1 MKDLFDE
8 DQGAPA
14 APLSAA
20 TSPADADDH
29 AHQFRLTRLQTFNW
43 GTFGGLLDIAVP
55 PEGYL
60 FVGPSGSGKSTLLD
74 AHACLLTPP
83 KWVDFNVAARE
94 SERQGKDR
102 SLLTY
107 VRGAWAQQSGEGR
120 EVVSQVLRPDTTWTA
135 IAETYANGEGRVVV
149 LAQVLWVRGKSALA
163 TDVQRLYL
171 VQTEVLDITTL
182 EFFPRHDFDVRRFKH
197 DLPRAYVTREFSAY
211 QERFRGQLGIASE
224 RALRLLHKTQSAKNL
239 GDLNTFL
246 RDFMLDAPETF
257 EVADRLVAEFGELH
271 AAHQA
276 VVAARQQIDTLLPAS
291 EAYEQRERCGRDK
304 NLLAEV
310 QSGLDG
316 WRDEQRER
324 LVTERIAALRVDA
337 EGTTQKAAGLAE
349 LAGREFE
356 KLTELKRRRHDN
368 GGQLIEDL
376 QRQLDEAERAKPE
389 RLRKRELARATCEA
403 MGWAMPDEVVGF
415 VQRSEA
421 AREHIRKSPERADE
435 AEAHKDELKR
445 RKVEAER
452 AFTDVVREVRAM
464 ERQRSNIPSRLLDL
478 RLRMAQALGLAEERL
493 PFAGEV
499 LQVKADQAAWQGAI
513 ERVLGGFARSMLVD
527 DKHYAAVSSWLE
539 EQDTGERL
547 FYHRMLAQQAGNRTP
562 GAHSLVRKL
571 DIAPGLDKGVAD
583 WLREELKVHFD
594 FECAESMQAFRAAQR
609 AVTRQGQI
617 KHNSTRHE
625 KNDRQRIDDRSQW
638 VLGFDNRDKLRL
650 YQQRAA
656 DLGATVADV
665 DKALSARRTEDE
677 KRRKQD
683 EACITLQNLSWNDV
697 DLASLV
703 ALAAELRERIAA
715 EVAARPDLEALNRWI
730 ARQDATQRKAVD
742 AHLRAEAQAR
752 DIQAQIGKLQ
762 GTLALLQSRP
772 LVALTPNQHSGLEER
787 LARIGRPLDLEAMDD
802 LVRQME
808 RAMSR
813 EEKELDLRMAELRN
827 AVEARLAAFNRLWP
841 AEAGGLDPTMA
852 AALDYFGKLARLQT
866 DGLPRYEQR
875 FMQLLR
881 EQSDQNLTLLSSK
894 IDQERSAIRQRMEL
908 VNESLL
914 TAPFN
919 PGTHLVI
926 DTLPREGD
934 EVRQFKQTLRDAL
947 SHSLS
952 SQAGQ
957 SIDAVSAA
965 AEQRFALLNQ
975 LVKRLAS
982 QETADRH
989 WRALVLDVRQHVE
1002 FMARELDDETGA
1014 EIEAYRSGA
1023 GKSGGQRQKLT
1034 STCLAAALRYQ
1045 LGGRDRARPAF
1056 ATVVL
1061 DEAFDKAD
1069 AEFTRT
1075 AMNIFTTFGF
1085 QMIVATPLKSVMTLE
1100 PFIGGACYVHN
1111 TDRRSSSVLR
1121 IDYDREHR
1129 RLDLPQLLMPAR
1141 ARKTP
1146 QTRTSDTA
1154 DAEAS
1159 AS

>member
-1 MKDLFDE
+1 MKDLFDK
-8 DQGAPA
+8 DQDAPV
-14 APLSAA
+14 APVPSG
-20 TSPADADDH
+20 TSFSDTDDH
-29 AHQFRLTRLQTFNW
+29 AHQFRMTRLQTFNW
-43 GTFGGLLDIAVP
+43 GTFAGLLDIAVP
-55 PEGYL
+55 AEGYL

-163 TDVQRLYL
+163 SDVQRLYL
-171 VQTEVLDITTL
+171 VQTEALDITTL

-197 DLPRAYVTREFSAY
+197 DLPHAYVTREFSAY
-211 QERFRGQLGIASE
+211 QERFRGQLGIANE

-276 VVAARQQIDTLLPAS
+276 VVAARRQIETLLPAS
-291 EAYEQRERCGRDK
+291 EAYEERECCSRDK

-310 QSGLDG
+310 QTGLDG
-316 WRDEQRER
+316 WRDAQRER
-324 LVTERIAALRVDA
+324 LVNERIAGLHVDA
-337 EGTTQKAAGLAE
+337 AGAKQKAVGLAE
-349 LAGREFE
+349 LASREFE
-356 KLTELKRRRHDN
+356 KLTDLKRRRHDN

-376 QRQLDEAERAKPE
+376 QRQLAEAERAKPE
-389 RLRKRELARATCEA
+389 RLRKRDLARAACET
-403 MGWAMPDEVVGF
+403 MGWPMPDEVVWF
-415 VQRSEA
+415 VQRAEA
-421 AREHIRKSPERADE
+421 AREHIRKAPERADE

-445 RKVEAER
+445 RKGEAEK

-464 ERQRSNIPSRLLDL
+464 ERQRSNIPARLLEL
-478 RLRMAQALGLAEERL
+478 RSRMAQALGLAEERL

-499 LQVKADQAAWQGAI
+499 LQVKSDQAAWQGAI
-513 ERVLGGFARSMLVD
+513 ERVLGGFARSILVD
-527 DKHYAAVSSWLE
+527 ERHYTAVSSWLE
-539 EQDTGERL
+539 EQNTGERL
-547 FYHRMLAQQAGNRTP
+547 FYNRMLAQQAGNRTP
-562 GAHSLVRKL
+562 GANSLVRKL
-571 DIAPGLDKGVAD
+571 DIAPALDRDVAD
-583 WLREELKVHFD
+583 WLREELRVHFD
-594 FECAESMQAFRAAQR
+594 FECVETMQAFRAAQR

-638 VLGFDNRDKLRL
+638 VLGFDNRDKLKL

-656 DLGATVADV
+656 DLGATVAGIDNE
-665 DKALSARRTEDE
+665 LSAKRSEDE

-703 ALAAELRERIAA
+703 TLAADLRERIAT
-715 EVAARPDLEALNRWI
+715 EVASRPDLEALNRWI
-730 ARQDATQRKAVD
+730 ERQDATHHKAAD
-742 AHLRAEAQAR
+742 AHLKAETHAR
-752 DIQAQIGKLQ
+752 DIQAQIGKLE
-762 GTLALLQSRP
+762 GILVALQNRP
-772 LVALTPNQHSGLEER
+772 QVALTPTQRSGLDER
-787 LARIGRPLDLEAMDD
+787 LARIERPLDLESLDD
-802 LVRQME
+802 VVRQMD
-808 RAMSR
+808 RAMSK
-813 EEKELDLRMAELRN
+813 EERDLDLRMAELRN
-827 AVEARLAAFNRLWP
+827 TIEARLAEFNRLWP

-919 PGTHLVI
+919 PRTHLVI
-926 DTLPREGD
+926 DTLPRESD
-934 EVRQFKQTLRDAL
+934 EVRQFKQTLREAL

-952 SQAGQ
+952 SHEGQ
-957 SIDAVSAA
+957 SDEAVSAA

-982 QETADRH
+982 QELADRH

-1002 FMARELDDETGA
+1002 FMAREIDDETGT

-1069 AEFTRT
+1069 ADFTRT

-1121 IDYDREHR
+1121 IDYDRAHR
-1129 RLDLPQLLMPAR
+1129 RLDLPQQLMSA
-1141 ARKTP
+1141 KP
-1146 QTRTSDTA
+1146 QTKASDTA
-1154 DAEAS
+1154 DAETA
-1159 AS
+1159 AP

>member
-1 MKDLFDE
+1 MKDLFDD
-8 DQGAPA
+8 DQVVPPSG
-14 APLSAA
+14 
-20 TSPADADDH
+20 SPPESSPGNADDH
-29 AHQFRLTRLQTFNW
+29 SHQFRLTRLQTFNW
-43 GTFGGLLDIAVP
+43 GTFSGLLDIAVP
-55 PEGYL
+55 SEGYL

-135 IAETYANGEGRVVV
+135 LAETYANGEGRVVV

-163 TDVQRLYL
+163 ADVQRLYL
-171 VQTEVLDITTL
+171 VVTEPLDITTL

-197 DLPRAYVTREFSAY
+197 ELPRAYVTREFSAY

-239 GDLNTFL
+239 GDLNSFL

-276 VVAARQQIDTLLPAS
+276 VVAARRQIETLLPAS
-291 EAYEQRERCGRDK
+291 EAYEERERCSRDK
-304 NLLAEV
+304 NHLSEV
-310 QSGLDG
+310 QAGLDI

-324 LVTERIAALRVDA
+324 LVNERIAELRVDA
-337 EGTTQKAAGLAE
+337 EGAKQKATGLAN
-349 LAGREFE
+349 LANQEFD
-356 KLTELKRRRHDN
+356 KLTDLKRRRHDN
-368 GGQLIEDL
+368 GGRLIEDL
-376 QRQLDEAERAKPE
+376 QRQLDEAERAEPE
-389 RLRKRELARATCEA
+389 RLRKRDLARAACEV
-403 MGWAMPDEVVGF
+403 MGWAMPDEVVWF
-415 VQRSEA
+415 VQQAEA
-421 AREHIRKSPERADE
+421 AREHVRKATTRADE
-435 AEAHKDELKR
+435 AETRKDELKR
-445 RKVEAER
+445 SKVEAEK
-452 AFTDVVREVRAM
+452 AFTEVVREVRAM

-478 RLRMAQALGLAEERL
+478 RARMAQALGLAEERL

-499 LQVKADQAAWQGAI
+499 LQVKADQSAWQGAI
-513 ERVLGGFARSMLVD
+513 ERVLGGFARSILVD

-539 EQDTGERL
+539 EQNTGERL
-547 FYHRMLAQQAGNRTP
+547 FYHRMLPQQAGNRSP
-562 GAHSLVRKL
+562 GASSLVRKL
-571 DIAPGLDKGVAD
+571 DIAPGLDKAVAD
-583 WLREELKVHFD
+583 WLRAELRAHFD
-594 FECAESMQAFRAAQR
+594 FECAETMQAFRAAQR

-638 VLGFDNRDKLRL
+638 VLGFDNRDKLQL
-650 YQQRAA
+650 YQLRAA
-656 DLGATVADV
+656 DLGASVAAI
-665 DKALSARRTEDE
+665 DKELSARRTEDE

-703 ALAAELRERIAA
+703 SQAADLRERIAT

-730 ARQDATQRKAVD
+730 ERQEATHRKAVD
-742 AHLRAEAQAR
+742 AHLKAEAQAR
-752 DIQAQIGKLQ
+752 DIQSQISKFQ
-762 GTLALLQSRP
+762 GTLVSLQNRP
-772 LVALTPNQHSGLEER
+772 QVELTPTQRLGLQDR
-787 LARIGRPLDLEAMDD
+787 LTRIGRPLDLEALDD
-802 LVRQME
+802 VVRQME

-813 EEKELDLRMAELRN
+813 EEKDLDLRMADLRN
-827 AVEARLAAFNRLWP
+827 AVEARLAEFSRLWP

-952 SQAGQ
+952 SQGGQ
-957 SIDAVSAA
+957 TDAAVSAA

-1002 FMARELDDETGA
+1002 FMAREMDDETGA

-1085 QMIVATPLKSVMTLE
+1085 QMVVATPLKSVMTLE

-1129 RLDLPQLLMPAR
+1129 RLDLPQQLMGAKPLTKA
-1141 ARKTP
+1141 
-1146 QTRTSDTA
+1146 SDTA
-1154 DAEAS
+1154 DAEAA

>member
-1 MKDLFDE
+1 MKDLFDD
-8 DQGAPA
+8 DQVIPA
-14 APLSAA
+14 SGSPPE
-20 TSPADADDH
+20 TSTGNADDH
-29 AHQFRLTRLQTFNW
+29 SHQFRLTRLQTFNW
-43 GTFGGLLDIAVP
+43 GTFSGLLDISVP

-171 VQTEVLDITTL
+171 VVTEALDITTL

-211 QERFRGQLGIASE
+211 QERFRSQLGIASE

-276 VVAARQQIDTLLPAS
+276 VVAARRQIETLLPAS
-291 EAYEQRERCGRDK
+291 EAYEERERCSRDK
-304 NLLAEV
+304 NHLSEV
-310 QSGLDG
+310 QAGLDI

-324 LVTERIAALRVDA
+324 LVNERIAELRVDA
-337 EGTTQKAAGLAE
+337 EGAKQKATGLAD
-349 LAGREFE
+349 LANQEFD
-356 KLTELKRRRHDN
+356 KLTDLKRRRHDN
-368 GGQLIEDL
+368 GGRVIEDL

-389 RLRKRELARATCEA
+389 RLRKRELARAACEV
-403 MGWAMPDEVVGF
+403 MGWAMPDEVVWF
-415 VQRSEA
+415 VQRAET
-421 AREHIRKSPERADE
+421 AREHIRKSTERADE
-435 AEAHKDELKR
+435 AETRKDELKR
-445 RKVEAER
+445 SKVEAEK
-452 AFTDVVREVRAM
+452 AFAEVVREVRAM

-478 RLRMAQALGLAEERL
+478 RSRMAQALGLSEERL

-499 LQVKADQAAWQGAI
+499 LQVKADQAGWQGAI
-513 ERVLGGFARSMLVD
+513 ERVLGGFARSILVD

-539 EQDTGERL
+539 EQNTGERL
-547 FYHRMLAQQAGNRTP
+547 VYHRMLPQQSGNRSP
-562 GAHSLVRKL
+562 GANSLVRKL
-571 DIAPGLDKGVAD
+571 DVAPGLDKAVAD
-583 WLREELKVHFD
+583 WLREELRVHFD
-594 FECAESMQAFRAAQR
+594 FECTETMQAFRAAQR

-638 VLGFDNRDKLRL
+638 VLGFDNRDKLQL

-656 DLGATVADV
+656 DLGASVAAI
-665 DKALSARRTEDE
+665 DKELSARRTEDE
-677 KRRKQD
+677 RRRKQD

-703 ALAAELRERIAA
+703 SQAADLRERIAS

-730 ARQDATQRKAVD
+730 ERQDATHHKSVD
-742 AHLRAEAQAR
+742 AHHKAEAQLR
-752 DIQAQIGKLQ
+752 DIQSQISKLQ
-762 GTLALLQSRP
+762 GMLVSLQNRP
-772 LVALTPNQHSGLEER
+772 QVELTPTQRTGLQER
-787 LARIGRPLDLEAMDD
+787 LARIGRPLELEVLDD
-802 LVRQME
+802 VVRHME
-808 RAMSR
+808 RVMSK
-813 EEKELDLRMAELRN
+813 EEKELDLRMADLRN
-827 AVEARLAAFNRLWP
+827 AVEARLAEFNRLWP
-841 AEAGGLDPTMA
+841 AEAGGLDPTIA

-952 SQAGQ
+952 SKGGQ
-957 SIDAVSAA
+957 TDAAVSAA
-965 AEQRFALLNQ
+965 AEQRFVLLNQ

-1002 FMARELDDETGA
+1002 FMAREMDDETGA

-1085 QMIVATPLKSVMTLE
+1085 QMVVATPLKSVMTLE

-1129 RLDLPQLLMPAR
+1129 RLDLPQQLMA
-1141 ARKTP
+1141 AKALTKAN
-1146 QTRTSDTA
+1146 DNA
-1154 DAEAS
+1154 DAEAA

>member
-8 DQGAPA
+8 DQDAPA
-14 APLSAA
+14 LPLLPA
-20 TSPADADDH
+20 TSSADAENH

-43 GTFGGLLDIAVP
+43 GTFSGLLDIAVP

-74 AHACLLTPP
+74 AHACLMTPP

-120 EVVSQVLRPDTTWTA
+120 EVVSQVLRSDTTWTA

-163 TDVQRLYL
+163 ADMQRLYL
-171 VQTEVLDITTL
+171 VLTEPLDITTL

-257 EVADRLVAEFGELH
+257 EVAERLVAEFGELH

-276 VVAARQQIDTLLPAS
+276 VVAARRQIETLRPAS
-291 EAYEQRERCGRDK
+291 EAYEERERCGRDRS
-304 NLLAEV
+304 LLAEV
-310 QSGLDG
+310 QAGLDG
-316 WRDEQRER
+316 WRDEQREQ
-324 LVTERIAALRVDA
+324 LLNERIAELRVGA
-337 EGTTQKAAGLAE
+337 EGAKQEATGLAE
-349 LAGREFE
+349 LVGREFE
-356 KLTELKRRRHDN
+356 KLTDLKRRRHDN

-376 QRQLDEAERAKPE
+376 QRQLGEVERAKPE
-389 RLRKRELARATCEA
+389 RLRKRELARAACEV
-403 MGWAMPDEVVGF
+403 MGWTLPDEVVGF
-415 VQRSEA
+415 VQRAEA
-421 AREHIRKSPERADE
+421 AREHIRKAPERADK
-435 AEAHKDELKR
+435 AEAQKDELKR

-452 AFTDVVREVRAM
+452 AFADTVREVRAM
-464 ERQRSNIPSRLLDL
+464 ESQRSNIPSRLLDL
-478 RLRMAQALGLAEERL
+478 RTRMAQALGLAEERL

-499 LQVKADQAAWQGAI
+499 LQVKAEQAAWQGAI
-513 ERVLGGFARSMLVD
+513 ERVLGGFARSILVD

-539 EQDTGERL
+539 EQNTGERL
-547 FYHRMLAQQAGNRTP
+547 FYHRMLPQQAGNRSP
-562 GAHSLVRKL
+562 GANSLVRKL
-571 DIAPGLDKGVAD
+571 DIAPGLDRDVAD
-583 WLREELKVHFD
+583 WLREELRVHFD
-594 FECAESMQAFRAAQR
+594 FECAETMQTFRAAQR

-638 VLGFDNRDKLRL
+638 VLGFDNRDKLQL

-656 DLGATVADV
+656 DLGATVADI
-665 DKALSARRTEDE
+665 DRALSAKRSEEE

-703 ALAAELRERIAA
+703 SLAADLRERIAA
-715 EVAARPDLEALNRWI
+715 ELAARPDLEALNRWI
-730 ARQDATQRKAVD
+730 ERQDATHRKADD
-742 AHLRAEAQAR
+742 AHRKAEAQAR
-752 DIQAQIGKLQ
+752 DIQRQIVKLE
-762 GTLALLQSRP
+762 GTLVSLQTRP
-772 LVALTPNQHSGLEER
+772 QAALTPTQGSGLEER
-787 LARIGRPLDLEAMDD
+787 LARTGRPLDLEALDD
-802 LVRQME
+802 IVRQME
-808 RAMSR
+808 RAMSK
-813 EEKELDLRMAELRN
+813 EEKDLDLRMADLRN
-827 AVEARLAAFNRLWP
+827 AVEARLAEFNRLWP

-894 IDQERSAIRQRMEL
+894 IDQERSAIRQRMAL

-952 SQAGQ
+952 SPGGQ
-957 SIDAVSAA
+957 TDEAVSAA
-965 AEQRFALLNQ
+965 AEQRFTLLNQ

-1002 FMARELDDETGA
+1002 FMAREMDDETGA

-1045 LGGRDRARPAF
+1045 LGGRDRARPTF

-1129 RLDLPQLLMPAR
+1129 RLDLPQQLMPA
-1141 ARKTP
+1141 KTRTP
-1146 QTRTSDTA
+1146 TSDTA
-1154 DAEAS
+1154 DAEAA

>member
-1 MKDLFDE
+1 MKDLFDDE
-8 DQGAPA
+8 PDAPA
-14 APLSAA
+14 AAA
-20 TSPADADDH
+20 VAGIAAADAGDH

-43 GTFGGLLDIAVP
+43 GTFSGLLDIVVP
-55 PEGYL
+55 AEGYL

-74 AHACLLTPP
+74 AHTCLLTPP

-94 SERQGKDR
+94 NERQGKDR

-135 IAETYANGEGRVVV
+135 IAETYANSEGRVVV
-149 LAQVLWVRGKSALA
+149 LAQVLWVRGKSTLA
-163 TDVQRLYL
+163 ADVQRLYL
-171 VQTEVLDITTL
+171 VQTEPLDITTL

-197 DLPRAYVTREFSAY
+197 DLPRAYVSREFSAY

-276 VVAARQQIDTLLPAS
+276 VVAARQQIETLLPAS
-291 EAYEQRERCGRDK
+291 EAYEERERCGRDK

-310 QSGLDG
+310 QSGLDS

-324 LVTERIAALRVDA
+324 LLNERIAELRVDA
-337 EGTTQKAAGLAE
+337 EGVKQKAGVQAE
-349 LAGREFE
+349 QADREFE

-389 RLRKRELARATCEA
+389 RLRKRDLARAACEV
-403 MGWAMPDEVVGF
+403 MGWAMPDEVVWF
-415 VQRSEA
+415 VQRAEA
-421 AREHIRKSPERADE
+421 AREHIRTAPARADQ
-435 AEAHKDELKR
+435 AEINKDALKR
-445 RKVEAER
+445 RKDEAEK

-499 LQVKADQAAWQGAI
+499 LQVKADHAAWQGAI
-513 ERVLGGFARSMLVD
+513 ERVLGGFARSILVD

-539 EQDTGERL
+539 EQNTGERL

-562 GAHSLVRKL
+562 GAQSLVRKL
-571 DIAPGLDKGVAD
+571 DMAPGLDRDVAD
-583 WLREELKVHFD
+583 WLREELRVHFD
-594 FECAESMQAFRAAQR
+594 FECAETMQAFRAATR

-656 DLGATVADV
+656 DLGATVADI
-665 DKALSARRTEDE
+665 DKELSAKRSEDE

-683 EACITLQNLSWNDV
+683 EACITLQNLSWNDI

-703 ALAAELRERIAA
+703 ALAADLSERITA

-730 ARQDATQRKAVD
+730 ERQDATHRKAAK
-742 AHLRAEAQAR
+742 AHHEAEAQAR
-752 DIQAQIGKLQ
+752 DLQAQIAKQQ
-762 GTLALLQSRP
+762 GTLASLQSRP
-772 LVALTPNQHSGLEER
+772 QVALTPTQRGSLDER
-787 LARIGRPLDLEAMDD
+787 LARIERPLELESLDD
-802 LVRQME
+802 VVRQLE
-808 RAMSR
+808 RSLSK
-813 EEKELDLRMAELRN
+813 EERDLDVRMTDLRN
-827 AVEARLAAFNRLWP
+827 AIEARLVEFNRLWP

-926 DTLPREGD
+926 ETLPREGD

-952 SQAGQ
+952 AHGGQ
-957 SIDAVSAA
+957 TDETVSAA
-965 AEQRFALLNQ
+965 AEQRFSLLNK

-1002 FMARELDDETGA
+1002 FMAREIDDETGS

-1069 AEFTRT
+1069 ADFTRT
-1075 AMNIFTTFGF
+1075 AMNVFTTFGF

-1121 IDYDREHR
+1121 IDYDREQR
-1129 RLDLPQLLMPAR
+1129 RLDLPHQLMSAKSETK
-1141 ARKTP
+1141 A
-1146 QTRTSDTA
+1146 SDTA
-1154 DAEAS
+1154 DAKATAS
-1159 AS
+1159 

>member
-8 DQGAPA
+8 DQDASA
-14 APLSAA
+14 LPLPSA

-163 TDVQRLYL
+163 ADVQRLYL
-171 VQTEVLDITTL
+171 VLTETLDITAL
-182 EFFPRHDFDVRRFKH
+182 EFFPRHDFDIRRFKH
-197 DLPRAYVTREFSAY
+197 SLPRAYVTREFSAY

-276 VVAARQQIDTLLPAS
+276 VVAARRQIDTLLPAS
-291 EAYEQRERCGRDK
+291 EAYEERERCGRDK

-310 QSGLDG
+310 QAGLDG

-324 LVTERIAALRVDA
+324 LANERIAELGVDA
-337 EGTTQKAAGLAE
+337 EGARQKAAGLAE

-356 KLTELKRRRHDN
+356 KLTELKRRRHDS

-376 QRQLDEAERAKPE
+376 QRQLAETEHAKPE
-389 RLRKRELARATCEA
+389 RLRKRELARAACEV
-403 MGWAMPDEVVGF
+403 MGWAMPDEVVWF
-415 VQRSEA
+415 VQRAEA
-421 AREHIRKSPERADE
+421 AREHIGNAPERADE

-445 RKVEAER
+445 RKVEAEK

-478 RLRMAQALGLAEERL
+478 RARMAQALGLAEERL
-493 PFAGEV
+493 PFAGEL
-499 LQVKADQAAWQGAI
+499 LQAKADQAAWQGAI
-513 ERVLGGFARSMLVD
+513 ERVLGGFARSILVD

-539 EQDTGERL
+539 EQNTGERL
-547 FYHRMLAQQAGNRTP
+547 FYHRMLAQQAGSRSPSAN
-562 GAHSLVRKL
+562 SLVRKL

-583 WLREELKVHFD
+583 WLREELRVHFD
-594 FECAESMQAFRAAQR
+594 FECAETMQAFRAAQR

-638 VLGFDNRDKLRL
+638 VLGFDNRDKLQL

-656 DLGATVADV
+656 DLGATVADI
-665 DKALSARRTEDE
+665 DKALSAKRTEDE
-677 KRRKQD
+677 KRRRQD
-683 EACITLQNLSWNDV
+683 AACITLQNLSWNDV

-703 ALAAELRERIAA
+703 SLAADLSNRITA

-730 ARQDATQRKAVD
+730 ERQDATHRKAVKV
-742 AHLRAEAQAR
+742 HLEAEAQAR

-762 GTLALLQSRP
+762 GTLVSLQSRP
-772 LVALTPNQHSGLEER
+772 PVDLTPTQHTGLEAR
-787 LARIGRPLDLEAMDD
+787 LARTGRPLELEVLDD
-802 LVRQME
+802 VVRQME
-808 RAMSR
+808 RAMSK
-813 EEKELDLRMAELRN
+813 EEKELDLRMADLRN
-827 AVEARLAAFNRLWP
+827 AVEARLAEFNRLWP

-919 PGTHLVI
+919 AGTHLVI

-934 EVRQFKQTLRDAL
+934 EVRHFKQTLRDAL

-952 SQAGQ
+952 APAGQ
-957 SIDAVSAA
+957 NTDAVSAA
-965 AEQRFALLNQ
+965 AEQRFALLNL

-982 QETADRH
+982 QDATDRH
-989 WRALVLDVRQHVE
+989 WRTLVLDVRQHVE
-1002 FMARELDDETGA
+1002 FMAREMDDETGA
-1014 EIEAYRSGA
+1014 EIEVYRSGA

-1129 RLDLPQLLMPAR
+1129 RLALPQQLMPAK
-1141 ARKTP
+1141 ARTP
-1146 QTRTSDTA
+1146 TGDTA
-1154 DAEAS
+1154 DAETAAS
-1159 AS
+1159 

>member
-1 MKDLFDE
+1 MKDLFDD
-8 DQGAPA
+8 DQVVPA
-14 APLSAA
+14 SGLPPE
-20 TSPADADDH
+20 TSTGNADDH
-29 AHQFRLTRLQTFNW
+29 SHQFRLTRLQTFNW
-43 GTFGGLLDIAVP
+43 GTFSGLLDISVP

-171 VQTEVLDITTL
+171 VVTEALDITTL

-276 VVAARQQIDTLLPAS
+276 VVAARRQIETLLPAS
-291 EAYEQRERCGRDK
+291 EAYEERERCSRDK

-324 LVTERIAALRVDA
+324 LVNERIAELRVDA
-337 EGTTQKAAGLAE
+337 EGAKQKAAGLAE
-349 LAGREFE
+349 SAGQEFD
-356 KLTELKRRRHDN
+356 KLTDLKRRRHDN
-368 GGQLIEDL
+368 GGRLIEDL

-389 RLRKRELARATCEA
+389 RLRKRELARAACEV
-403 MGWAMPDEVVGF
+403 MGWAMPDEVVWF

-421 AREHIRKSPERADE
+421 AREHIRKAAERADE
-435 AEAHKDELKR
+435 AETRKDELKR
-445 RKVEAER
+445 SKVEAEK
-452 AFTDVVREVRAM
+452 AFTEVVREVRAM

-478 RLRMAQALGLAEERL
+478 RARMAQALGLAEERL

-499 LQVKADQAAWQGAI
+499 LQVKADQSAWQGAI
-513 ERVLGGFARSMLVD
+513 ERVLGGFARSILVD

-539 EQDTGERL
+539 EQNTGERL
-547 FYHRMLAQQAGNRTP
+547 FYHRMLPQQVGNRSP
-562 GAHSLVRKL
+562 GASSLVRKL
-571 DIAPGLDKGVAD
+571 DIAPGLDKAVAD
-583 WLREELKVHFD
+583 WLREELRAHFD
-594 FECAESMQAFRAAQR
+594 FECAETMQAFRAAQR

-638 VLGFDNRDKLRL
+638 VLGFDNRDKLQL

-656 DLGATVADV
+656 DLGATVAGI
-665 DKALSARRTEDE
+665 DKELSARRTEDE

-703 ALAAELRERIAA
+703 SQAADLRERIAT

-730 ARQDATQRKAVD
+730 ERQDATHRKAVD
-742 AHLRAEAQAR
+742 AHLKAEAQAR
-752 DIQAQIGKLQ
+752 DVQTQIGKLQ
-762 GTLALLQSRP
+762 GTLVSLQNRP
-772 LVALTPNQHSGLEER
+772 QVELTPTQRTGLEDR
-787 LARIGRPLDLEAMDD
+787 LARIGRPLELEALDD
-802 LVRQME
+802 VVRQME
-808 RAMSR
+808 RAMSK
-813 EEKELDLRMAELRN
+813 EEKDQDLRMADLRN
-827 AVEARLAAFNRLWP
+827 AVEARLAEFNRLWP

-934 EVRQFKQTLRDAL
+934 EVRNFKQTLRDAL

-952 SQAGQ
+952 SQGGQ
-957 SIDAVSAA
+957 TDAAVSAA

-1002 FMARELDDETGA
+1002 FMAREMDDETGA

-1085 QMIVATPLKSVMTLE
+1085 QMVVATPLKSVMTLE

-1129 RLDLPQLLMPAR
+1129 RLDLPQQLIAAKALTKA
-1141 ARKTP
+1141 
-1146 QTRTSDTA
+1146 SDNA
-1154 DAEAS
+1154 DAEAA

>member
-1 MKDLFDE
+1 MKMKDLFDE
-8 DQGAPA
+8 DQDAPT
-14 APLSAA
+14 APLPSA
-20 TSPADADDH
+20 TSPAEAGDH

-43 GTFGGLLDIAVP
+43 GTFSGLLDIAVP
-55 PEGYL
+55 HEGYL

-163 TDVQRLYL
+163 ADVQRLYL
-171 VQTEVLDITTL
+171 VQTEPLDITTL

-276 VVAARQQIDTLLPAS
+276 VVAARRQIETLLPAS
-291 EAYEQRERCGRDK
+291 EAYEERERCGRDK
-304 NLLAEV
+304 NLLGEV
-310 QSGLDG
+310 QTGLDG

-324 LVTERIAALRVDA
+324 LVSERIAELRVDA
-337 EGTTQKAAGLAE
+337 EGAKQKATGLAE

-368 GGQLIEDL
+368 GGQVIEDL

-389 RLRKRELARATCEA
+389 RLRKRELARAACEV
-403 MGWAMPDEVVGF
+403 MGWAMPDEVVWF
-415 VQRSEA
+415 VQRAEA
-421 AREHIRKSPERADE
+421 AREHIRKAPERADE
-435 AEAHKDELKR
+435 AETHKDELKR
-445 RKVEAER
+445 RKVEAEK
-452 AFTDVVREVRAM
+452 AFTDVVREVCAM

-478 RLRMAQALGLAEERL
+478 RSRMAQALGLAEERL

-513 ERVLGGFARSMLVD
+513 ERVLGGFARSILVD

-539 EQDTGERL
+539 EQNTGERL
-547 FYHRMLAQQAGNRTP
+547 FYHRMLAQQAGNRSP
-562 GAHSLVRKL
+562 GANSLVRKL
-571 DIAPGLDKGVAD
+571 DIAPGLDKDVAE
-583 WLREELKVHFD
+583 WLREELRVHFD
-594 FECAESMQAFRAAQR
+594 FECAETMQAFRAAQR

-656 DLGATVADV
+656 DLGATVADI
-665 DKALSARRTEDE
+665 DKELSAKRSEDE
-677 KRRKQD
+677 QRRSQD

-703 ALAAELRERIAA
+703 SLAADLRERIAA

-730 ARQDATQRKAVD
+730 ERQDATHRKAVK
-742 AHLRAEAQAR
+742 AHLEAEAQAR

-762 GTLALLQSRP
+762 GALVSLQSRP
-772 LVALTPNQHSGLEER
+772 QVALTPTQRSGLQER
-787 LARIGRPLDLEAMDD
+787 LARVERPLELEALDD
-802 LVRQME
+802 VVRQME

-813 EEKELDLRMAELRN
+813 EERELDLRMADLRN
-827 AVEARLAAFNRLWP
+827 AIEARLAEFNRLWP

-952 SQAGQ
+952 SQGGQ
-957 SIDAVSAA
+957 TDEAVSAA

-1002 FMARELDDETGA
+1002 FMAREMDDDTGA

-1129 RLDLPQLLMPAR
+1129 RLDLPQQLLPAK
-1141 ARKTP
+1141 A
-1146 QTRTSDTA
+1146 QTRASDTA
-1154 DAEAS
+1154 DAEAAES
-1159 AS
+1159 

>member
-1 MKDLFDE
+1 MRDLFDD
-8 DQGAPA
+8 DQDAPA
-14 APLSAA
+14 T
-20 TSPADADDH
+20 TSSSETSVADADDH

-43 GTFGGLLDIAVP
+43 GTFSGLLDIAVP
-55 PEGYL
+55 AEGYL

-94 SERQGKDR
+94 NERQGKDR

-171 VQTEVLDITTL
+171 VQTEALDITTL

-197 DLPRAYVTREFSAY
+197 DLPRAYITREFSAY

-276 VVAARQQIDTLLPAS
+276 VVAARRQIETLLPAS
-291 EAYEQRERCGRDK
+291 AAYEERERCGRDK

-310 QSGLDG
+310 QTGLDG

-324 LVTERIAALRVDA
+324 LVNERIAELRVES
-337 EGTTQKAAGLAE
+337 EGAKQKAAGLAE

-389 RLRKRELARATCEA
+389 RLRKRDLARAACDA
-403 MGWAMPDEVVGF
+403 MGWAMPDQVVWF
-415 VQRSEA
+415 VQRAEA
-421 AREHIRKSPERADE
+421 AREHIRKAPERADQ
-435 AEAHKDELKR
+435 AEAVKDELKR
-445 RKVEAER
+445 RKVEAEQ
-452 AFTDVVREVRAM
+452 AFAEVVREVRAM

-478 RLRMAQALGLAEERL
+478 RSRMAQALGLAEERL
-493 PFAGEV
+493 PFAGEL

-513 ERVLGGFARSMLVD
+513 ERVLSGFARSILVD
-527 DKHYAAVSSWLE
+527 EKHYAAVSSWLE
-539 EQDTGERL
+539 GQNTGERL
-547 FYHRMLAQQAGNRTP
+547 FYHRMLAHQAGNRSP
-562 GAHSLVRKL
+562 GANSLVRKL
-571 DIAPGLDKGVAD
+571 DVAPSLHKDVAD
-583 WLREELKVHFD
+583 WLREELRVHFD
-594 FECAESMQAFRAAQR
+594 FECAETMQVFRAAQR

-656 DLGATVADV
+656 DLGATVAAIDQE
-665 DKALSARRTEDE
+665 LSAKRSEDE

-703 ALAAELRERIAA
+703 TLAADLRERIAA
-715 EVAARPDLEALNRWI
+715 EVAARPDLEAFNRWI
-730 ARQDATQRKAVD
+730 ERQDATHRKAVD
-742 AHLRAEAQAR
+742 AHLKADAQAR
-752 DIQAQIGKLQ
+752 DVEVQIGKLQ
-762 GTLALLQSRP
+762 GALVSLQSRP
-772 LVALTPNQHSGLEER
+772 QVALTPTQRGGLEER
-787 LARIGRPLDLEAMDD
+787 LALIGRPLDLEALDD
-802 LVRQME
+802 VVRQIE
-808 RAMSR
+808 RVMSK
-813 EEKELDLRMAELRN
+813 EEKELDLRMADLRN
-827 AVEARLAAFNRLWP
+827 AIEARLADFNRLWP

-908 VNESLL
+908 VNESFEV
-914 TAPFN
+914 AP
-919 PGTHLVI
+919 I
-926 DTLPREGD
+926 
-934 EVRQFKQTLRDAL
+934 
-947 SHSLS
+947 S
-952 SQAGQ
+952 
-957 SIDAVSAA
+957 
-965 AEQRFALLNQ
+965 
-975 LVKRLAS
+975 
-982 QETADRH
+982 
-989 WRALVLDVRQHVE
+989 W
-1002 FMARELDDETGA
+1002 
-1014 EIEAYRSGA
+1014 
-1023 GKSGGQRQKLT
+1023 
-1034 STCLAAALRYQ
+1034 
-1045 LGGRDRARPAF
+1045 
-1056 ATVVL
+1056 
-1061 DEAFDKAD
+1061 
-1069 AEFTRT
+1069 
-1075 AMNIFTTFGF
+1075 
-1085 QMIVATPLKSVMTLE
+1085 TP
-1100 PFIGGACYVHN
+1100 
-1111 TDRRSSSVLR
+1111 
-1121 IDYDREHR
+1121 
-1129 RLDLPQLLMPAR
+1129 
-1141 ARKTP
+1141 
-1146 QTRTSDTA
+1146 
-1154 DAEAS
+1154 
-1159 AS
+1159 

>member
-1 MKDLFDE
+1 MKDLFDD
-8 DQGAPA
+8 DQVIPA
-14 APLSAA
+14 SG
-20 TSPADADDH
+20 SPPEISTGNADDH
-29 AHQFRLTRLQTFNW
+29 SHQFRLTRLQTFNW
-43 GTFGGLLDIAVP
+43 GTFSGLLDIAVP

-149 LAQVLWVRGKSALA
+149 LGQVLWVRGKSALA
-163 TDVQRLYL
+163 ADVQRLYL
-171 VQTEVLDITTL
+171 VVTEPLDITTL

-276 VVAARQQIDTLLPAS
+276 VVAARRQIETLLPAS
-291 EAYEQRERCGRDK
+291 EAYEERERCGRDK

-310 QSGLDG
+310 QTGLDG

-324 LVTERIAALRVDA
+324 LVNERIAELRVDA
-337 EGTTQKAAGLAE
+337 EGAKQRAAGLAE
-349 LAGREFE
+349 LTGQEFD
-356 KLTELKRRRHDN
+356 KLTDLKRRRHDN
-368 GGQLIEDL
+368 GGRVIEDL

-389 RLRKRELARATCEA
+389 RLRKRELARAACEV
-403 MGWAMPDEVVGF
+403 MGWAMPDEVVWF
-415 VQRSEA
+415 VQRAEA
-421 AREHIRKSPERADE
+421 AREHIRKATERADE
-435 AEAHKDELKR
+435 AETRKDELKR
-445 RKVEAER
+445 SKVEAEKD
-452 AFTDVVREVRAM
+452 FTEVVREVRAM

-478 RLRMAQALGLAEERL
+478 RSRMAQALGLAEERL

-499 LQVKADQAAWQGAI
+499 LQVKADQSAWQGAI
-513 ERVLGGFARSMLVD
+513 ERVLGGFARSILVD

-539 EQDTGERL
+539 EQNTGERL
-547 FYHRMLAQQAGNRTP
+547 FYHRMLPQQAANRSP
-562 GAHSLVRKL
+562 GANSLVRKL
-571 DIAPGLDKGVAD
+571 DVAPGLDKAVAD
-583 WLREELKVHFD
+583 WLREELRVHFD
-594 FECAESMQAFRAAQR
+594 FECAETMQAFRAAQR

-638 VLGFDNRDKLRL
+638 VLGFDNRDKLQL

-656 DLGATVADV
+656 DLGATVAAI
-665 DKALSARRTEDE
+665 DKELSARRTEDE

-703 ALAAELRERIAA
+703 SQAADLRERIAT

-730 ARQDATQRKAVD
+730 ERQDATHRKAVD
-742 AHLRAEAQAR
+742 VHLKAEAQAR
-752 DIQAQIGKLQ
+752 DIQSQISKLQ
-762 GTLALLQSRP
+762 GTLVSLQNRP
-772 LVALTPNQHSGLEER
+772 QVELTPTQRTGLQDR
-787 LARIGRPLDLEAMDD
+787 LALIGRPLELEALDD
-802 LVRQME
+802 VVRQME

-813 EEKELDLRMAELRN
+813 EEKDLDLRMADLRN
-827 AVEARLAAFNRLWP
+827 AVEARLAEFNRLWP

-894 IDQERSAIRQRMEL
+894 IDQERSAIRQRLEL

-952 SQAGQ
+952 SQGGRA
-957 SIDAVSAA
+957 DAAVSAA

-1002 FMARELDDETGA
+1002 FMAREMDDETGA

-1085 QMIVATPLKSVMTLE
+1085 QMVVATPLKSVMTLE

-1121 IDYDREHR
+1121 IDYNREHR
-1129 RLDLPQLLMPAR
+1129 RLDLPQQLMA
-1141 ARKTP
+1141 AKVLTKA
-1146 QTRTSDTA
+1146 SDNA
-1154 DAEAS
+1154 DAEAT

>member
-1 MKDLFDE
+1 MKDLFDD
-8 DQGAPA
+8 DQVVPA
-14 APLSAA
+14 SGLPSA
-20 TSPADADDH
+20 TSTHNADDH
-29 AHQFRLTRLQTFNW
+29 SHQFRLTRLQTFNW
-43 GTFGGLLDIAVP
+43 GTFSGLLDIAVP

-163 TDVQRLYL
+163 ADVQRLYL
-171 VQTEVLDITTL
+171 VVTEPLDITTL

-271 AAHQA
+271 AAHQT
-276 VVAARQQIDTLLPAS
+276 VVAARLQIETLLPAS
-291 EAYEQRERCGRDK
+291 EAYEERERCGRDK

-310 QSGLDG
+310 QAGLDS
-316 WRDEQRER
+316 WRDEQRDR
-324 LVTERIAALRVDA
+324 LINERIAELRVDA
-337 EGTTQKAAGLAE
+337 EGAKQKATGLAE
-349 LAGREFE
+349 LAGQEFD
-356 KLTELKRRRHDN
+356 KLTDLKRRRHDN
-368 GGQLIEDL
+368 GGRQIEDL

-389 RLRKRELARATCEA
+389 RLRKRELARAACEV
-403 MGWAMPDEVVGF
+403 MGWAMPDEVVWF
-415 VQRSEA
+415 VQRTEA
-421 AREHIRKSPERADE
+421 AREHIRKATERADE
-435 AEAHKDELKR
+435 AETRKDELKR
-445 RKVEAER
+445 RKAETEK
-452 AFTDVVREVRAM
+452 AFTEVVREVRAM

-478 RLRMAQALGLAEERL
+478 RSRMAQALGLAEERL

-499 LQVKADQAAWQGAI
+499 LQVRADQSAWQGAI
-513 ERVLGGFARSMLVD
+513 ERVLGGFARSILVD

-539 EQDTGERL
+539 EQNTGERL
-547 FYHRMLAQQAGNRTP
+547 FYHRMLPQQAGNRSP
-562 GAHSLVRKL
+562 GANSLVRKL
-571 DIAPGLDKGVAD
+571 DIAPGLDRNVAD
-583 WLREELKVHFD
+583 WLREELRVHFD
-594 FECAESMQAFRAAQR
+594 FECADTMQAFRAAQR

-638 VLGFDNRDKLRL
+638 VLGFDNRDKLQL

-656 DLGATVADV
+656 DLGATVAGI
-665 DKALSARRTEDE
+665 DKELSARRTEDE

-697 DLASLV
+697 DLATLV
-703 ALAAELRERIAA
+703 SQAADLRERIAT

-730 ARQDATQRKAVD
+730 ERQDATHRKAVD
-742 AHLRAEAQAR
+742 AHLKAEAQAR
-752 DIQAQIGKLQ
+752 DVQAQIGKLE
-762 GTLALLQSRP
+762 GTLVSLQNRP
-772 LVALTPNQHSGLEER
+772 QVELTPTQRSGLQDR
-787 LARIGRPLDLEAMDD
+787 LARVDRQLELEALDD
-802 LVRQME
+802 VVRQME

-813 EEKELDLRMAELRN
+813 EEKDLDLRMADLRN
-827 AVEARLAAFNRLWP
+827 AVEARLAEFNRLWP

-852 AALDYFGKLARLQT
+852 AALDYVGKLARLQT

-875 FMQLLR
+875 FLQLLR

-952 SQAGQ
+952 SQGGQ
-957 SIDAVSAA
+957 TDAAVSAA

-1002 FMARELDDETGA
+1002 FMAREMDDETGA

-1121 IDYDREHR
+1121 IYYDREQR
-1129 RLDLPQLLMPAR
+1129 RLDLPQQLMPGVPATN
-1141 ARKTP
+1141 AGHTE
-1146 QTRTSDTA
+1146 
-1154 DAEAS
+1154 DAEAAES
-1159 AS
+1159 